1 MKRILSTV
9 FIVLLVALI
18 GLSAYIGFHI
28 FEGDNPTITPV
39 NVSNPVGKKGRIEA
53 VIEDDGAG
61 LRLVE
66 ARIRQGE
73 KISTI
78 KSKHFPIEN
87 RLLGS
92 TEKTYTLHVSVF
104 PIDLGLKP
112 GKAIIEISAF
122 DASLRNGGKG
132 NELTLKIPVKIDF
145 VPPVITVLSTFH
157 NIRPGGVGAISFQVN
172 EPVENAGVRVDN
184 LFFKAYRGSD
194 GIYRA
199 LFAIPF
205 NKDNPKKLYIEA
217 IDLAK
222 NTGIGGFSYRILPCK
237 KEVDRINIPDS
248 FLQQKMPGFE
258 NMYPEVAAPTL
269 LEAFLK
275 VNGELRKINNDFLL
289 SLSRNSADTILWSG
303 AFLRFKGARRSD
315 FGDERHYFYHGKEID
330 QAFHMG
336 VDIASIAHAPVRA
349 ANNGRVVFSGFNG
362 IYGNTVVIDHGL
374 GLMSL
379 YSHLGQM
386 TVRKGQDVKKGDLIG
401 KTDTTGLAGGD
412 HLHFGMMLSGIFVD
426 PKEWWDSRWI
436 REHIIYNLSLR

>member
-1 MKRILSTV
+1 MKRILSTI
-9 FIVLLVALI
+9 FIVVLVALL
-18 GLSAYIGFHI
+18 GVSAYIGFHI
-28 FEGDNPTITPV
+28 FEGESPTITPIK
-39 NVSNPVGKKGRIEA
+39 VSSPLGKRGQLKA
-53 VIEDDGAG
+53 VIKDDGAG

-66 ARIRQGE
+66 IKIRQGE
-73 KISTI
+73 KIGII
-78 KSKHFPIEN
+78 KSQQFPLEN

-92 TEKTYTLHVSVF
+92 TEKTYILDTSIF
-104 PIDLGLKP
+104 PIDLGLRP
-112 GKAIIEISAF
+112 GKAIIEITAF

-132 NELTLKIPVKIDF
+132 NEITLKIPVDIDF
-145 VPPVITVLSTFH
+145 VPPMITVLSTFH
-157 NIRPGGVGAISFQVN
+157 NVRPGGVGAISFQVN
-172 EPVENAGVRVDN
+172 EPVTKAGIRVDD
-184 LFFKAYRGSD
+184 LFFKAYKGKD

-205 NKDNPKKLYIEA
+205 DNKNPKKLYVEA

-222 NTGIGGFSYRILPCK
+222 NTGIGGFSYRILPRK
-237 KEVDRINIPDS
+237 RKVDRINIPDS

-269 LEAFLK
+269 VEAFLK
-275 VNGELRKINNDFLL
+275 VNSELRKKNNDFLL
-289 SLSRNSADTILWSG
+289 SLSRNSANTLLWSG
-303 AFLRFKGARRSD
+303 AFLRFKGVRRSD

-336 VDIASIAHAPVRA
+336 VDIASIAHAPVKA
-349 ANNGRVVFSGFNG
+349 ANNGKVVYAGFNG
-362 IYGNTVVIDHGL
+362 IYGNTIVIDHGL

-386 TVRKGQDVKKGDLIG
+386 SVKKGQDVKKGDIIG

-412 HLHFGMMLSGIFVD
+412 HLHFGMMLGGVFID
-426 PKEWWDSRWI
+426 PKEWWDQRWI